1 MAVNYI
7 DGTNLQYTL
16 NLLKNKLATIYV
28 AQDPTKGL
36 STNDLTNALL
46 QKINDATIVSY
57 SQAVASGTEIGSIT
71 IDGTTTKIYVPQ
83 GQSITIDTAMDA
95 TSENPVQNKVIKKYV
110 DDEIAGIT
118 GIGFEVVSVL
128 PATGKT
134 GTIYLVPKASAGTQN
149 IYVEYIWMQSTSTYE
164 QIGDTAVDLT
174 HYLKDTDLVP
184 LTSGD
189 IDTIFTA
196 VFPS

>member
-36 STNDLTNALL
+36 STNDLTDALL

-118 GIGFEVVSVL
+118 GIGFEVVSAL

-149 IYVEYIWMQSTSTYE
+149 IYAEYIWMQSTSTYE